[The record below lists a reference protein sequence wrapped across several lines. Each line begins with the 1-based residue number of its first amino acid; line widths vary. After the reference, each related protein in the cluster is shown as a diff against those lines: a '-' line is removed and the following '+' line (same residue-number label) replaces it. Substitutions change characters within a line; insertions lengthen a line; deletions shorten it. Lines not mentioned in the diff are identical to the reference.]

1 MKMEMENGLAGS
13 GSSINDRT
21 IPGFSMAEIVR
32 HARSNSEQVTQE
44 RLVTLRRII
53 QRLYMFP
60 R

>member
-1 MKMEMENGLAGS
+1 MKVQMENGLAGP
-13 GSSINDRT
+13 GSSIYDRT
-21 IPGFSMAEIVR
+21 IPAFSMAEIVR